1 MSIEEIERLFRVK
14 DGQEKLRERQQG
26 RGKKIITATV
36 GERRIVAVGNTLFHS
51 EKWKTFEDFLFAY
64 LKMKLGTEWGSA
76 ELAKP
81 LAVRHTVLQWYDEV
95 ARLQLDYIAS
105 PGEITA
111 TPATGAVICFLGL
124 AYNLYLLDHN
134 VELQERYLAR
144 VRDPK
149 NFQGAYYELI
159 VASVLIRAGFTLVLE
174 DEADLNSKHCE
185 FSAVSKTTGKKYW
198 VEAKMRAVEGLF
210 GKTAQDGVKA
220 TERDA
225 TGNMTAHI
233 KAALLKPA
241 EDERLIFVDLNAEVR
256 NVNGVPDWGPM
267 AVRRLEAKERD
278 LQPGQTAYV
287 FVTNLPFHRNIGSTE
302 LNRQALAFGLGIC
315 DFSKPARRTLIE
327 TYKLKQKHID
337 AHEIMDGLQSYP
349 VFPDTFEGGLRSDAS
364 DRNIKIGET
373 YIFTDLGEPP
383 GTIGTVTSAIVNEAE
398 AKAMVA
404 ISRQDGK
411 SLIIAQPLS
420 PEQMADYK
428 RHPDLFFGEENRN
441 GGNIEDPYLLFEW
454 MLKSYSKTPK
464 ERLLEFMAGASD
476 IERLALM
483 TQEDLALT
491 YCERKVFN
499 FLSTHAPEKMN
510 QPGED
515 PFRTTRKPPPR

>member
-1 MSIEEIERLFRVK
+1 VK
-14 DGQEKLRERQQG
+14 DEQEKLRERQQG
-26 RGKKIITATV
+26 RGKQIITATI
-36 GERRIVAVGNTLFHS
+36 GERRIVAVGNSIFHS
-51 EKWKTFEDFLFAY
+51 EKWKTFEDFLFTY

-81 LAVRHTVLQWYDEV
+81 LAERHTVLQWYDEV
-95 ARLQLDYIAS
+95 ARLQLDYIAF

-111 TPATGAVICFLGL
+111 TPATGAVICYLGL

-220 TERDA
+220 AERDA

-241 EDERLIFVDLNAEVR
+241 EDERLIFVDLNAEVH

-278 LQPGQTAYV
+278 LQSGQTAYV
-287 FVTNLPFHRNIGSTE
+287 FVTNLPFHRNIASTE
-302 LNRQALAFGLGIC
+302 LNRQALAFGLGIP

-373 YIFTDLGEPP
+373 YVFTDLGEPP

-404 ISRQDGK
+404 ISTQDGK
-411 SLIIAQPLS
+411 NLIIAQPLS
-420 PEQMADYK
+420 PEQVADYK
-428 RHPDLFFGEENRN
+428 RHPDLFFGEESRN

-476 IERLALM
+476 IDRLALM

-491 YCERKVFN
+491 YCERMVFN
-499 FLSTHAPEKMN
+499 FLSTHAPEKLN

-515 PFRTTRKPPPR
+515 PFRSTRKPRPRY

>member
-1 MSIEEIERLFRVK
+1 MKDER
-14 DGQEKLRERQQG
+14 EKLRERQQG
-26 RGKKIITATV
+26 RGKQIITATI
-36 GERRIVAVGNTLFHS
+36 GERRFVAVGNTIFHS
-51 EKWKTFEDFLFAY
+51 EKWKTFEDFLFTY
-64 LKMKLGTEWGSA
+64 LKMKLGTAWGSA

-81 LAVRHTVLQWYDEV
+81 LAERHTVLQWHDEV
-95 ARLQLDYIAS
+95 ARLQLDYIAI
-105 PGEITA
+105 PGKITVK
-111 TPATGAVICFLGL
+111 PATGAVICYLGL

-210 GKTAQDGVKA
+210 GKTSQDGVKA

-241 EDERLIFVDLNAEVR
+241 EDERLIFVDVNAEVQ
-256 NVNGVPDWGPM
+256 NVNGVPDWGPK
-267 AVRRLEAKERD
+267 AVRRLQAKERD
-278 LQPGQTAYV
+278 LQEGQKAYV
-287 FVTNLPFHRNIGSTE
+287 FVTNLPFHRYISSTD
-302 LNRQALAFGLGIC
+302 LNRQALAYGLGID
-315 DFSKPARRTLIE
+315 DFSKPARRTLTD

-364 DRNIKIGET
+364 NQNIKIGET
-373 YIFTDLGEPP
+373 YLFTDLGEPP
-383 GTIGTVTSAIVNEAE
+383 GTVGTVTAAIVDEAE
-398 AKAMVA
+398 AKATVA
-404 ISRQDGK
+404 ISTPDGK
-411 SLIIAQPLS
+411 NLIIVQPMS
-420 PEQMADYK
+420 ADQMADYN
-428 RHPDLFFGEENRN
+428 RHPDLFFGEESRN
-441 GGNIEDPYLLFEW
+441 GGNIDDPYLLFEW
-454 MLKSYSKTPK
+454 MLKTYSKTPK
-464 ERLLEFMAGASD
+464 ERLLEFMVGSSD
-476 IERLALM
+476 MERLKLM
-483 TQEDLALT
+483 TQDDLALI
-491 YCERKVFN
+491 YCQRMVFN
-499 FLSTHAPEKMN
+499 FLSSHAPEKLN

-515 PFRTTRKPPPR
+515 LFRPSKKFRPS

>member
-1 MSIEEIERLFRVK
+1 VQGE
-14 DGQEKLRERQQG
+14 QEKLRERQQG
-26 RGKKIITATV
+26 RGKQIITAKV
-36 GERRIVAVGNTLFHS
+36 GERRIVAVGNTIFHS

-64 LKMKLGTEWGSA
+64 LKMKLGTEWGNA

-81 LAVRHTVLQWYDEV
+81 LAERHTVLKWYEEV
-95 ARLQLDYIAS
+95 ARQQLDYVAF

-111 TPATGAVICFLGL
+111 TPATGAVICYLGL

-174 DEADLNSKHCE
+174 DEADINSKHCE

-241 EDERLIFVDLNAEVR
+241 EDERLIFVDLNAEVQ
-256 NVNGVPDWGPM
+256 NVNSVPDWGPK

-278 LQPGQTAYV
+278 LQEGQTAYV
-287 FVTNLPFHRNIGSTE
+287 FVTNLSFHRDISSTG
-302 LNRQALAFGLGIC
+302 LSRQALAYGLGIA
-315 DFSKPARRTLIE
+315 DFSKPARRTLTEI
-327 TYKLKQKHID
+327 YKLKQKHID
-337 AHEIMDGLQSYP
+337 AHEIMDGLESYP

-364 DRNIKIGET
+364 NQNIKIGET
-373 YIFTDLGEPP
+373 YLFTDIGEPP
-383 GTIGTVTSAIVNEAE
+383 GTVGTVTTAIVNEAE

-404 ISRQDGK
+404 ISTTDGK
-411 SLIIAQPLS
+411 NLIIAQPMS
-420 PEQMADYK
+420 ADQMADYK
-428 RHPDLFFGEENRN
+428 RHPDVFFGEESRN
-441 GGNIEDPYLLFEW
+441 GGNIDDPYLMFEW
-454 MLKSYSKTPK
+454 LLKSYSKTPK
-464 ERLLEFMAGASD
+464 ERLLKIMVGSSD
-476 IERLALM
+476 IERLKLM

-491 YCERKVFN
+491 YCERMVFN
-499 FLSTHAPEKMN
+499 FLSSHAPEKLN
-510 QPGED
+510 PSGED
-515 PFRTTRKPPPR
+515 LFQSTKKPRPR

>member
-1 MSIEEIERLFRVK
+1 MKGE
-14 DGQEKLRERQQG
+14 QEKLRERQQG
-26 RGKKIITATV
+26 QGKPIITAAV
-36 GERRIVAVGNTLFHS
+36 GERRIVAVGNTILHS
-51 EKWKTFEDFLFAY
+51 EKWKTFEDFLFTY
-64 LKMKLGTEWGSA
+64 LKMKLGTEWGNA

-81 LAVRHTVLQWYDEV
+81 LAERHTILQWYDEV
-95 ARLQLDYIAS
+95 ARLQLDCIAL

-111 TPATGAVICFLGL
+111 TPATGGVICYLGL
-124 AYNLYLLDHN
+124 AYNLYILDHN
-134 VELQERYLAR
+134 SELQERFLSR

-159 VASVLIRAGFTLVLE
+159 VASILIRAGFTLVLE

-185 FSAVSKTTGKKYW
+185 FSAVSRTTGKKYW

-210 GKTAQDGVKA
+210 GKTAQDGVRG

-241 EDERLIFVDLNAEVR
+241 EDERLIFVDLNAEVHD
-256 NVNGVPDWGPM
+256 VDGVPDWGPM

-278 LQPGQTAYV
+278 LQEGQTAYV
-287 FVTNLPFHRNIGSTE
+287 FVTNLPFHRYISSTAF
-302 LNRQALAFGLGIC
+302 NRQALAYGLGMP

-337 AHEIMDGLQSYP
+337 AHEVMDGLQSYP

-364 DRNIKIGET
+364 NRNIKIGET
-373 YIFTDLGEPP
+373 YLFTDLGEPP
-383 GTIGTVTSAIVNEAE
+383 GTVGTVTTAVVNEAE

-404 ISRQDGK
+404 ISTPDGK
-411 SLIIAQPLS
+411 NLIIAQPMS
-420 PEQMADYK
+420 ADQIADYK
-428 RHPDLFFGEENRN
+428 RHPDLFFGEESRN
-441 GGNIEDPYLLFEW
+441 GGNIDDPYLLFEW

-464 ERLLEFMAGASD
+464 ERLLEFMVGSSD
-476 IERLALM
+476 IDRLKLM
-483 TQEDLALT
+483 TQEDLALI
-491 YCERKVFN
+491 YCERMVFN
-499 FLSTHAPEKMN
+499 FLSSHAPEKLN
-510 QPGED
+510 QPGDD
-515 PFRTTRKPPPR
+515 PFRYTRKLRPR